1 MKKFLILSLIAL
13 PALSRAQASVK
24 KATNDYN
31 NYSYAKVIDRLE
43 DKKGLGTASWRELAE
58 SYKMTGDYANAEIA
72 YAKVVAASDK
82 TPQDVYAFAQVLK
95 MNGRYEMAQQQMDVY
110 ASMNAGDSRVQL
122 VSQNKSYAID
132 LLKDKGQFEI
142 KDLAV
147 NSAQQDFGAV
157 YYKDQVVYTS
167 SRHDINSAYR
177 RWNGNGLPFLDLYVG
192 TPEANGEISKP
203 EKLSK
208 LDKKYHE
215 GPATY
220 SKDGNTVIYTEDNY
234 REKSS
239 DGVRK
244 LELMESH
251 FKDGKWSDKV
261 PFPLNNKD
269 YSVAH
274 PSLSAD
280 GNTLYFASDMPGGKG
295 GVDLYKVTR
304 NPDGSW
310 GKAEN
315 LGDKINTEGNEEFPF
330 IHESG
335 LFFFASDGRPG
346 LGGLD
351 IFATQIKDGQFSKV
365 INPGVPLNSSKDD
378 FTFAL
383 SGDMTKGYFAS
394 NREGGKGDDDIYSF
408 VLLKPFKFGKTIKGT
423 AKDKDGAILAGV
435 LVELKDNNGQVVKT
449 VESNADGSYS
459 FEAEDNM
466 HYGLKGS
473 KDNYFDGANSAS
485 TNTPDDVI
493 VSDLQLEKDPG
504 LSLYALVTDAGSKQ
518 PLEGVKVTMLNNV
531 TGKPFDDFITP
542 ASGDHLKP
550 LAANKIGDHL
560 SYTVKLEKPG
570 YLTKTVVFNYDV
582 TKAGEIKMNEALD
595 LSIGK
600 MEVGG
605 DLAKMID
612 IKPIYFDLGKYN
624 IRKDA
629 AVELDKIVKIM
640 NEYPGMVV
648 ELGSHTDCRGSA
660 ASNMKLSDNRAKA
673 SATYIK
679 KHISKPE
686 RIYGKGYGESKLK
699 NACACEGPVKSTC
712 TEEEHQQNR
721 RTEFIIVKLD

>member
-1 MKKFLILSLIAL
+1 MKKTLIFSFLAI
-13 PALSRAQASVK
+13 PALTWAQASVK
-24 KATNDYN
+24 KADNDYK
-31 NYSYAKVIDRLE
+31 NYSYSKVIDRLE
-43 DKKGLGTASWRELAE
+43 DKKDLSTSSWRELAE
-58 SYKMTGDYANAEIA
+58 SYKMAGDYANAESS
-72 YAKVVAASDK
+72 YAKVVAASDR
-82 TPQDVYAFAQVLK
+82 TAQDVYAYAQVLK
-95 MNGRYEMAQQQMDVY
+95 MNGKYAEAQQQMEAY
-110 ASMNAGDSRVQL
+110 AAMNAGDSRVQL
-122 VSQNKSYAID
+122 VNQNKTYAID
-132 LLKDKGQFEI
+132 LLKDKGQFEV

-157 YYKDQVVYTS
+157 YYKDEVVYTS
-167 SRHDINSAYR
+167 SKHDINSAYR
-177 RWNGNGLPFLDLYVG
+177 RWNGNGLPYLDLYIG
-192 TPEANGEISKP
+192 KPEANGEITQP
-203 EKLSK
+203 EKLSR
-208 LDKKYHE
+208 LNKKYHE

-244 LELMESH
+244 LELVESH
-251 FKDGKWSDKV
+251 YKDGKWSERV

-269 YSVAH
+269 YSVGH

-295 GVDLYKVTR
+295 GVDLYKATR

-383 SGDMTKGYFAS
+383 SSDMSKGYFAS

-423 AKDKDGAILAGV
+423 AKDKTGGILAGV
-435 LVELKDNNGQVVKT
+435 LVELKDDKGQVVKT
-449 VESNADGSYS
+449 AETKDDGTYS
-459 FEAEDNM
+459 FEVEENQQYD
-466 HYGLKGS
+466 LRGS
-473 KDNYFDGANSAS
+473 KDKYFDGANKAN

-493 VSDLQLEKDPG
+493 VSDLVLEKDPG
-504 LSLYALVTDAGSKQ
+504 LSLYALVTDATSKQ
-518 PLEGVKVTMLNNV
+518 PLEGVKVSMLDNV
-531 TGKPFDDFITP
+531 TGKPVDDFTTP
-542 ASGDHLKP
+542 ASGDHRKP

-570 YLTKTVVFNYDV
+570 YLTKTIIFNYDI

-640 NEYPGMVV
+640 NEYPNMVV

-679 KHISKPE
+679 KHISKPD

-699 NACACEGPVKSTC
+699 NGCACEGTVKSTC